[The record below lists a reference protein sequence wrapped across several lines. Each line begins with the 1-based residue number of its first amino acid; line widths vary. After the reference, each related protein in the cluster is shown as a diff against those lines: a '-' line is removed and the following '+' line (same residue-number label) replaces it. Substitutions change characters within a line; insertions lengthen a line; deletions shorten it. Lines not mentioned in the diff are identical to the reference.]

1 MDYDAYVGTK
11 VLLNELKVIIT
22 SEHQASHLCIR
33 ETLSN
38 ITIPCLETGKGIQP
52 NIYIDSLFNTA
63 NVQNL
68 ISESILNQSYYQ
80 LWVLE
85 VLQFDLPLLQQVK
98 IIQKMDR
105 NLFILI
111 VSPSPDQWS
120 EMIKFLG
127 INDHIIFLETLFN
140 SEEIIKLVR
149 SIVCKQSVTTFLNH
163 YLLHQRDLHQSTQ
176 TIPAVRITETQS
188 TLSSYHF
195 EEKLNQILS
204 NGYIEQF
211 NTALVSIAIDR
222 ITLIRGE
229 TADYIIE
236 HLINHINE
244 RLFQYLPEGWIVG
257 QWIDESFGI
266 IIPRVNSQKICEKQ
280 LLALYNKLTN
290 VYNVYGSDLIISI
303 SIGVAFSDAV
313 ITSAVELTG
322 YAKSAV
328 TLTTPPHKKY
338 IAVYAEHIAQK
349 KIHRLM
355 LESDL
360 KKALVADE
368 LDVYFQ
374 PIIDVKKNRV
384 SGVEA
389 LVRWR
394 HPTLGLLFPL
404 AFLGIAEEA
413 NLLPTLN
420 EFVINK
426 ALSLI
431 KPCMQYNIKVAFNIP
446 VEHLLEENFVEKMNA
461 LCQQHGIN
469 PTVIELE
476 ITEEQA
482 LEQSFEVTNVIQKI
496 KQYGY
501 QVVLDDFG
509 VAYSSLQCLGHF
521 PVDKIKIDRSFICG
535 TSPKQGN
542 IVQAILQ
549 LCQQL
554 NIISLCEGV
563 EDYRQFVFLAN
574 TACDEI
580 QGFLFSPALSHDLIE
595 PYIKNF
601 SIHQFLTQHDYTT

>member
-1 MDYDAYVGTK
+1 MDCGTYVGIK
-11 VLLNELKVIIT
+11 VLLNELKMIMT
-22 SEHQASHLCIR
+22 SEHQASHLYLR

-38 ITIPCLETGKGIQP
+38 ITIPCVETGKIIQP
-52 NIYIDSLFNTA
+52 NIYIDSLFNIT

-68 ISESILNQSYYQ
+68 ISQSVLDQANYQ
-80 LWVLE
+80 LWIFE
-85 VLQFDLPLLQQVK
+85 VQQFDLALLQQIK
-98 IIQKMDR
+98 IIQKLDK
-105 NLFILI
+105 NLFVLI
-111 VSPSPDQWS
+111 VPSSVDYWA

-127 INDHIIFLETLFN
+127 VNERIIFLETLFN
-140 SEEIIKLVR
+140 AEELIKLVR
-149 SIVCKQSVTTFLNH
+149 NIVCKQSVSTFLNR
-163 YLLHQRDLHQSTQ
+163 YLVRQLDVHQSSQ
-176 TIPAVRITETQS
+176 TIFAVKNGDVQPI
-188 TLSSYHF
+188 LSNTDF
-195 EEKLNQILS
+195 EEKLSQILS

-211 NTALVSIAIDR
+211 NTALVSITIDR

-236 HLINHINE
+236 HLIDHINE
-244 RLFQYLPEGWIVG
+244 RFIQCLPGGWIIGRWV
-257 QWIDESFGI
+257 DENFGI
-266 IIPRVNSQKICEKQ
+266 IIPRVNNQKTCEKQ
-280 LLALYNKLTN
+280 LLALYSKLTN
-290 VYNVYGSDLIISI
+290 VYNVYGNDLIISI
-303 SIGVAFSDAV
+303 SIGVAFSDGV
-313 ITSAVELTG
+313 VTSAGELTS

-338 IAVYAEHIAQK
+338 IAVYAKHIAQK

-360 KKALVADE
+360 KKALVEDE

-374 PIIDVKKNRV
+374 PIIDLKQNRV
-384 SGVEA
+384 SGVEV
-389 LVRWR
+389 LVRWH
-394 HPTLGLLFPL
+394 HPTLGLLSPL

-426 ALSLI
+426 ALALI
-431 KPCMQYNIKVAFNIP
+431 KPWLQYNIKVAFNIP
-446 VEHLLEENFVEKMNA
+446 VEHLLEEHFVEKMNA
-461 LCQQHGIN
+461 LCQQHDIN
-469 PTVIELE
+469 PHIIELE

-482 LEQSFEVTNVIQKI
+482 LEQSFEVTSVIHKI

-542 IVQAILQ
+542 IVRAILQ

-563 EDYRQFVFLAN
+563 EDYRQFVFLEN

-580 QGFLFSPALSHDLIE
+580 QGFLFSLPLSHDLVE
-595 PYIKNF
+595 SYIKNF
-601 SIHQFLTQHDYTT
+601 SIHQFLPQNRCIT

>member
-1 MDYDAYVGTK
+1 M
-11 VLLNELKVIIT
+11 LNELKVIIT
-22 SEHQASHLCIR
+22 SEHQTSHLSLR
-33 ETLSN
+33 ETFSN
-38 ITIPCLETGKGIQP
+38 ITMPCIETGEIIQP
-52 NIYIDSLFNTA
+52 SIYIDSLFNIT

-68 ISESILNQSYYQ
+68 ISESVVNHAPYQ
-80 LWVLE
+80 LWILE
-85 VLQFDLPLLQQVK
+85 LPQFDLSFLQQVK
-98 IIQKMDR
+98 IIQKTDR

-111 VSPSPDQWS
+111 VLSSLDDWS

-127 INDHIIFLETLFN
+127 INDRIIFLETIFN
-140 SEEIIKLVR
+140 PEEIIKLIR
-149 SIVCKQSVTTFLNH
+149 SIVYKQSGAMFLNR
-163 YLLHQRDLHQSTQ
+163 YLVRQLDLHQSSQ
-176 TIPAVRITETQS
+176 TSLVVKNSETQQ
-188 TLSSYHF
+188 TLNSVHF
-195 EEKLNQILS
+195 EEKLNKILS
-204 NGYIEQF
+204 NGYVEQF
-211 NTALVSIAIDR
+211 NTALVSITIDR

-236 HLINHINE
+236 HLMNHINE

-257 QWIDESFGI
+257 RWVDESFGI
-266 IIPRVNSQKICEKQ
+266 IIPKVNSQKTCEKQ
-280 LLALYNKLTN
+280 LLALYSKLTN
-290 VYNVYGSDLIISI
+290 VYNVYENDLIISI
-303 SIGVAFSDAV
+303 SIGVAFADGV
-313 ITSAVELTG
+313 ITSAKELMSH
-322 YAKSAV
+322 AKSAV
-328 TLTTPPHKKY
+328 TLTMPPHKKY

-360 KKALVADE
+360 KKALVEDE

-374 PIIDVKKNRV
+374 PIIDIKQNRV
-384 SGVEA
+384 SGIEA
-389 LVRWR
+389 LVRWQ

-404 AFLGIAEEA
+404 EFLAIAEEA

-431 KPCMQYNIKVAFNIP
+431 KPWMQYNIKVAFNIP

-469 PTVIELE
+469 PNVIELE

-482 LEQSFEVTNVIQKI
+482 LEQSFEVTSVIHKI

-549 LCQQL
+549 LCQNL
-554 NIISLCEGV
+554 KIISLCEGV

-574 TACDEI
+574 TTCDEI
-580 QGFLFSPALSHDLIE
+580 QGFLFAPALSKDLVE
-595 PYIKNF
+595 SYIKNF
-601 SIHQFLTQHDYTT
+601 SIHHFVKQS